1 MRTSRRSVVLLVGIA
16 AMVILAATIAIV
28 ATGSPNSDELRG
40 VSEDDGGIPVDFS
53 RPFANGTQVDSVA
66 AAKAYLP
73 FSPAESSVAGRPVAV
88 WLKSLETPP
97 AEQAIASVFDTPP
110 YGDFEIVQDQ
120 TDMTSAQLKEIADG
134 CDPAQG
140 CQGEWKM
147 VTLSDGT
154 DALYIGG
161 PTAHSVMWVT
171 KGGRFNI
178 VGHAESMPE
187 EGLMKIA
194 NDVQSHATGP

>member
-16 AMVILAATIAIV
+16 AMVILASTIAIV
-28 ATGSPNSDELRG
+28 ATGSPKSDEPRG
-40 VSEDDGGIPVDFS
+40 ASEDDGGIPVDFS

-88 WLKSLETPP
+88 WLKTLETPP
-97 AEQAIASVFDTPP
+97 AEQAIGLVFDTAP

-140 CQGEWKM
+140 CQGEWTM

-171 KGGRFNI
+171 KGRRFNI

-194 NDVQSHATGP
+194 NDVQSHPTGP